1 MELFH
6 WLLVLLQ
13 LLPQLLLRPR
23 LLSLLP
29 RERLSQPLRLMPK
42 LTLRLA
48 PGCCTAD
55 TTDTDM
61 DIMLHSPTPM
71 LPMSTPM
78 PTPTMVS
85 HMPTMVRDL
94 LMLMPT
100 MDTMDTDSDHTD
112 TEPMDMDTHTDMDTM
127 VRGMLMLSQR
137 LMLRLMLMLT
147 MDTTGTDSDHTDT
160 MDTELDTM
168 DIHTDT
174 DTGER
179 SNFYC
184 QNALNQ
190 IQPCFQ

>member
-1 MELFH
+1 MGTH
-6 WLLVLLQ
+6 
-13 LLPQLLLRPR
+13 
-23 LLSLLP
+23 
-29 RERLSQPLRLMPK
+29 
-42 LTLRLA
+42 
-48 PGCCTAD
+48 GCCTAD
-55 TTDTDM
+55 TTDTHM
-61 DIMLHSPTPM
+61 DIMLHLPTPM

-78 PTPTMVS
+78 PTPTMVF
-85 HMPTMVRDL
+85 HMLTMVRDL
-94 LMLMPT
+94 QMLNQRLMLVLTLMLMLA
-100 MDTMDTDSDHTD
+100 MDTMDTASDHTD

-127 VRGMLMLSQR
+127 VREMLMLSQR

-147 MDTTGTDSDHTDT
+147 MDTTDTDSDHTDT

>member
-1 MELFH
+1 ME
-6 WLLVLLQ
+6 
-13 LLPQLLLRPR
+13 
-23 LLSLLP
+23 
-29 RERLSQPLRLMPK
+29 REMLMLSQKLR
-42 LTLRLA
+42 
-48 PGCCTAD
+48 
-55 TTDTDM
+55 
-61 DIMLHSPTPM
+61 
-71 LPMSTPM
+71 
-78 PTPTMVS
+78 
-85 HMPTMVRDL
+85 

-112 TEPMDMDTHTDMDTM
+112 TEPM
-127 VRGMLMLSQR
+127 VREMLMLSQR
-137 LMLRLMLMLT
+137 LTLRLMLMLT
-147 MDTTGTDSDHTDT
+147 MDTTDTDSDHTDT

>member
-1 MELFH
+1 
-6 WLLVLLQ
+6 
-13 LLPQLLLRPR
+13 
-23 LLSLLP
+23 
-29 RERLSQPLRLMPK
+29 
-42 LTLRLA
+42 
-48 PGCCTAD
+48 
-55 TTDTDM
+55 
-61 DIMLHSPTPM
+61 
-71 LPMSTPM
+71 MSTPM

-94 LMLMPT
+94 LMLSQKLRLMLMPT

-127 VRGMLMLSQR
+127 VREMLMLSQR

-147 MDTTGTDSDHTDT
+147 MDTTDTDSDHTDT

-184 QNALNQ
+184 Q
-190 IQPCFQ
+190 

>member
-1 MELFH
+1 
-6 WLLVLLQ
+6 
-13 LLPQLLLRPR
+13 
-23 LLSLLP
+23 
-29 RERLSQPLRLMPK
+29 MPK
-42 LTLRLA
+42 LTLMLTH
-48 PGCCTAD
+48 GCCTAD

-85 HMPTMVRDL
+85 HMLTMVRDL
-94 LMLMPT
+94 QMLN
-100 MDTMDTDSDHTD
+100 
-112 TEPMDMDTHTDMDTM
+112 
-127 VRGMLMLSQR
+127 QR
-137 LMLRLMLMLT
+137 LMLVLTLMLMLT
-147 MDTTGTDSDHTDT
+147 MDITDTDSDHTDT

-168 DIHTDT
+168 AIHTDT

-184 QNALNQ
+184 QNALNR

>member
-42 LTLRLA
+42 LTLRLTH
-48 PGCCTAD
+48 GCCTAD

-94 LMLMPT
+94 LLSQRLRLMLMPT

-112 TEPMDMDTHTDMDTM
+112 TEPMDMDTHTD
-127 VRGMLMLSQR
+127 
-137 LMLRLMLMLT
+137 
-147 MDTTGTDSDHTDT
+147 
-160 MDTELDTM
+160 
-168 DIHTDT
+168 
-174 DTGER
+174 
-179 SNFYC
+179 
-184 QNALNQ
+184 
-190 IQPCFQ
+190 